1 MVEQSYKVYYDAAI
15 ILTAMSEEVISK
27 CFVYAN
33 IPKSDFDKFV
43 NEFRVRITTL
53 VTIGLNVLKRTTEN
67 KEVYTKDFE
76 KQCTELYNQMVNEIK
91 IQNFGDISF
100 N

>member
-15 ILTAMSEEVISK
+15 ILAAIPEEVISK
-27 CFVYAN
+27 CFVDAN
-33 IPKSDFDKFV
+33 IPKDDFDKFV

-91 IQNFGDISF
+91 IQNFGDISS